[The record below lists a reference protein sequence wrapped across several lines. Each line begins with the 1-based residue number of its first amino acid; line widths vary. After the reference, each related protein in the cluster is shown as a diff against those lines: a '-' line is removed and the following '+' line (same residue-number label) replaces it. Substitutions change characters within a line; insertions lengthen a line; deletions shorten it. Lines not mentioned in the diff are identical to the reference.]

1 MFRFQELKIHKVIEK
16 KRVSNVTRAR
26 DFINILPYSR
36 RINIFL
42 RIRKEENENMINR
55 CSLYFYSIYFLN
67 LLMLRLKNK
76 EYENI
81 KFSIYKK
88 KKKNS

>member
-1 MFRFQELKIHKVIEK
+1 
-16 KRVSNVTRAR
+16 
-26 DFINILPYSR
+26 
-36 RINIFL
+36 
-42 RIRKEENENMINR
+42 MINR

-88 KKKNS
+88 KEKKIIIIVF

>member
-1 MFRFQELKIHKVIEK
+1 M
-16 KRVSNVTRAR
+16 
-26 DFINILPYSR
+26 LPYSR
-36 RINIFL
+36 RINIFI

-55 CSLYFYSIYFLN
+55 CSLYFYSTYFLN

-88 KKKNS
+88 RKKIHNYSFLKIRSYPLFKNYEIENENENINK